1 MSLFNFIK
9 NLNKKRKNLRKENKE
24 ILKRKSIIE
33 SVKNNSVGTNYSTF
47 YDTNNILSKLC
58 EKHGTDKGYVEFEKE
73 TPYGWRPHSYSIYYN
88 ALFSH
93 CRKDIKLILECGI
106 GSNNL
111 DVESNMTTKGKP
123 GASLRVWKEY
133 FDNAQIIGADIDKRI
148 LFQEDRISTYEV
160 NQLNPTSIKNMWSKI
175 KHNNFDII
183 IDDGLHTLE
192 AGLTFFLNSFEK
204 LKEGGIYI
212 IEDVDFSYL
221 NELKDKLIKYNPE
234 VVILNNNY
242 SNKSSFRH
250 KNLNDNNLIVV
261 RKL

>member
-33 SVKNNSVGTNYSTF
+33 SVENNSVGTNYSTF

-58 EKHGTDKGYVEFEKE
+58 EKHGTDKGYIEFEKE

-111 DVESNMTTKGKP
+111 DVESK
-123 GASLRVWKEY
+123 Y
-133 FDNAQIIGADIDKRI
+133 DN
-148 LFQEDRISTYEV
+148 
-160 NQLNPTSIKNMWSKI
+160 
-175 KHNNFDII
+175 
-183 IDDGLHTLE
+183 
-192 AGLTFFLNSFEK
+192 
-204 LKEGGIYI
+204 
-212 IEDVDFSYL
+212 
-221 NELKDKLIKYNPE
+221 
-234 VVILNNNY
+234 
-242 SNKSSFRH
+242 
-250 KNLNDNNLIVV
+250 
-261 RKL
+261 